1 MKSTLSVTLF
11 LASVCILQSGCGSG
25 DLFAPATSE
34 ALPVV
39 VTGRVAVQGETVPA
53 VHVVS
58 GNILLVRVTTH
69 AACATIVTAG
79 IKRTPG
85 EITVVSHVSGSPVA
99 NCAPVAGLVVDYSGT
114 IDGLAAGTYRVRVF
128 EGQGD
133 GTPTFI
139 GSAVATISPAA

>member
-11 LASVCILQSGCGSG
+11 LASTCILQSGCGSG
-25 DLFAPATSE
+25 NLFAPVTPE
-34 ALPVV
+34 PLPVT
-39 VTGRVAVQGETVPA
+39 VTTRVAGQGETIPA
-53 VHVVS
+53 VHLVS

-85 EITVVSHVSGSPVA
+85 EITIVSHVSSSPVA
-99 NCAPVAGLVVDYSGT
+99 NCAAVAGLVVDYSGT

-128 EGQGD
+128 EGEGD
-133 GTPTFI
+133 RTPTFI